1 MTAALYDLGSFWKN
15 RLGGDFTTSGVLF
28 ISNFDGEGMLFLCLY

>member
-15 RLGGDFTTSGVLF
+15 RLGGDFTTSGVF
-28 ISNFDGEGMLFLCLY
+28 ISNFDGEGVLFLCLY